1 MKERRDAAVLSVK
14 LMIAACV
21 IMPLALFAYAAWGT
35 YRATLTLAD
44 ERIERSLH
52 IVSEHAL
59 RVFQSI
65 DVTIGSIEQLV
76 ADEARGPPQQA
87 SLAERLKQMVLVLPD
102 VEAIWLIDAEGRLVA
117 SSSKYLVAEGL
128 EVPSAA
134 LAGAGRAAA
143 PLIIGDVVVGK
154 TPDAAYFPV
163 IAKRDNGRGEA
174 DGVTVLSV
182 LPLAFE
188 RFYAQ
193 LAADSGASFAL
204 LREDGKVLARYPGD
218 QRGFK
223 LDPSSGFREVIA
235 HGASGDLYTTVSG
248 IDHVERRVAVQRL
261 PNFPLYVSSSLQ
273 TREIIAPWLKRTA
286 VYFVITAA
294 VISLLSILLLLM
306 LRRTEALFDEA
317 AARAKA
323 EATLRQSQK
332 IEAIGQLT
340 GGVAHDFN
348 NLLTIIIGN
357 LDFALRQKTDDRMRR
372 LLGNAMSGAERA
384 AQLTRRLLAFSRRQP
399 LAPHPLNVN
408 RLAAG
413 MSDLLATS
421 LGNDVVIETDYAD
434 DLWLTE
440 VDAAELESA
449 ILNLAINARDA
460 MKRRGRFGIRTRN
473 VVLDAHACAGLEGLK
488 PGEYVVIAVTDSGEG
503 MSPDTIEKAFDPFFT
518 TKPTGAGTGLGLSQ
532 VYGFVKQSGGYTR
545 IESALGHGTTISLY
559 LPRTLAA
566 EPEPP
571 AREPVADLKG
581 AGETIL
587 VVEDDAAVRSYIVA
601 LLRELAYAVID
612 AGRGE
617 DALRL
622 IGTEARIDLLL
633 TDMVMPGVNGRAIAD
648 AARARRPG
656 IKVLFMTGY
665 ASDAVSDEEWLGP
678 GMALIQKPLARD
690 ELAARLRAL
699 LAS

>member
-21 IMPLALFAYAAWGT
+21 VMPLALFAYAAWGT

-44 ERIERSLH
+44 ERIERSLD

-65 DVTIGSIEQLV
+65 DVTIGSIEQLI
-76 ADEARGPPQQA
+76 ADESRRAPEQGA
-87 SLAERLKQMVLVLPD
+87 LAERLKQMVLVLPD
-102 VEAIWLIDAEGRLVA
+102 VEAIWLIDAKGRLMA

-134 LAGAGRAAA
+134 LAKAGRAAA
-143 PLIIGDVVVGK
+143 PVIIGDVVTGK
-154 TPDAAYFPV
+154 TPGAAYFPV
-163 IAKRDNGRGEA
+163 IAQRDNSRGEG
-174 DGVTVLSV
+174 DGLTVLSV

-188 RFYAQ
+188 RFYAR
-193 LAADSGASFAL
+193 LAEDSGASFAL
-204 LREDGKVLARYPGD
+204 LREDGAVLARYPDG
-218 QRGFK
+218 QRGLT

-235 HGASGDLYTTVSG
+235 HGARGKLYTTVSG
-248 IDHVERRVAVQRL
+248 VDHIERRFAIQRL

-286 VYFVITAA
+286 VYFVITAV
-294 VISLLSILLLLM
+294 VISLLSALLLLM

-317 AARAKA
+317 AARETA

-357 LDFALRQKTDDRMRR
+357 LDFALRQKMDDRMRR

-399 LAPHPLNVN
+399 LEPRPLNVN

-421 LGNDVVIETDYAD
+421 LGHDIVIETDYAA

-473 VVLDAHACAGLEGLK
+473 TVLDKQASAELEGLK
-488 PGEYVVIAVTDSGEG
+488 PGDYVVIAVTDSGEG

-545 IESALGHGTTISLY
+545 IESALGRGTTISLY

-566 EPEPP
+566 EPEPS
-571 AREPVADLKG
+571 AREPAADLKG
-581 AGETIL
+581 VGETIL

-612 AGRGE
+612 AGGGE
-617 DALRL
+617 EALRL

-633 TDMVMPGVNGRAIAD
+633 TDMVMPGVNGRAIAE
-648 AARARRPG
+648 AARASRPG

-665 ASDAVSDEEWLGP
+665 ASDAVSDEDWLGP

>member
-14 LMIAACV
+14 LMMAACA

-44 ERIERSLH
+44 ERIGRSLH

-65 DVTIGSIEQLV
+65 DVTIGGIEQLV
-76 ADEARGPPQQA
+76 ADEARRAPQQA

-102 VEAIWLIDAEGRLVA
+102 VEAIWLIDAEGRLMA

-128 EVPSAA
+128 EVPAAARASA
-134 LAGAGRAAA
+134 GGVVA
-143 PLIIGDVVVGK
+143 PLIIGDVVLGK

-163 IAKRDNGRGEA
+163 IARRDNGRGA
-174 DGVTVLSV
+174 YDGVTVLSV

-204 LREDGKVLARYPGD
+204 LREDGAVLARYPGD
-218 QRGFK
+218 QRGGK
-223 LDPSSGFREVIA
+223 LDPSGGFREAIA
-235 HGASGDLYTTVSG
+235 HGASGNLYTAVSG
-248 IDHVERRVAVQRL
+248 TDHVERRVAIQRL

-273 TREIIAPWLKRTA
+273 TREIIAPWLERTTA
-286 VYFVITAA
+286 YFVITA
-294 VISLLSILLLLM
+294 VVVSLLSALLVLM

-317 AARAKA
+317 AAREKV

-473 VVLDAHACAGLEGLK
+473 VVLDAQACAGLEGLK

-545 IESALGHGTTISLY
+545 IESALGCGATISLY

-566 EPEPP
+566 EPEPS
-571 AREPVADLKG
+571 AREPAADLKG

-648 AARARRPG
+648 AARVSRPG

-665 ASDAVSDEEWLGP
+665 ASDAVSDEDWLGS